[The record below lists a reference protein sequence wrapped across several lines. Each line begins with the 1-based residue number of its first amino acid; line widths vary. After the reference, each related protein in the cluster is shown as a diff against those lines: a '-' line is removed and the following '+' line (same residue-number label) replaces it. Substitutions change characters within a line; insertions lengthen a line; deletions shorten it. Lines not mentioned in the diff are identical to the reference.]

1 MSPLFSL
8 ALRQRGEGRGEGP
21 TQAPRHARTTP
32 TFRSTFM
39 TRWLFTLTLTLTLC
53 ASPAFAQYRPGDQ
66 GQRPTS
72 GGILPEQFLRGF
84 DPVTVYFPS
93 DQVGEKANADDGAK
107 RLKLTPEW
115 PGAYVWIDKK
125 TLQFRPAEP
134 WPALAR
140 FSIEAGGARRI
151 LTTMMSAPSAM
162 SPSPGS
168 EGLRPFRVIT
178 LTFPQAYPV
187 AALKK
192 MLSLEIRDLPG
203 LGDSPSRKVNSYA
216 LAPLPRATHR
226 DPATWT
232 VTLDEDVPEGRQLVA
247 TVSLALGNE
256 GTTLWQGRASTRT
269 PFTLTEVRCGNSGFP
284 LVGGASTP
292 KDLALSCG
300 NRGDLPQLVFSAPV
314 QDLTLTALRKLVRL
328 EPSVPDLRFTSYGS
342 RVQLV
347 GKFVPDT
354 LYKLTLSSAPI
365 RDDAQRPLREVKA
378 ADVYFHLGWKT
389 PFLAWQQGTAML
401 EAKGPRTL
409 PIRGYGEARA
419 DVRVYRVDPMHAGL
433 WPFPNSPV
441 VIDEQS
447 DPPFPGEEP
456 TVPSEPSTYANAS
469 SLSRHIRLLGSPL
482 VSRLVD
488 LPLQDKSG
496 ATTFG
501 LDLKPLLDDVVGA
514 NRPGTY
520 LVGLRRLTGKA
531 ERAYMRVQITN
542 LSVTSVEETGRAV
555 IYVRTLDGSEP
566 VRGATVKIEG
576 HGGIP
581 SRAIDTT
588 QVTDADGRV
597 AIAPLGW
604 DAIGRVSISSGDD
617 VLVLDPR
624 ERLPVFANNHWSS
637 SDSWLSWLLAKTIP
651 APVNDTT
658 LGFIFPERGIYRPGE
673 PVFIKAY
680 VRNKVSGELRL
691 PADLKRFGIQVI
703 GPDGNTYPL
712 TVKTSALGGLEA
724 TFKEADVPTGDYTL
738 SLFDKNPE
746 SFLARRGFKIEAY
759 RVPTFEVQLTGAL
772 RVRNDGPFKVK
783 ALARYYAGGNVANQ
797 PIAWSVTQR
806 PYDWVPKGQPGFLF
820 ANSTQFAR
828 PASQQAPAV
837 TSQSGE
843 LDDNGAAEITMN
855 PQLDLDGS
863 PRVYRFEATVT
874 GPDEQPVTTATEVK
888 ALPSFVL
895 GLKIPRYLEK
905 ATELKPEVLAV
916 GVDDKP
922 LKGQDVRV
930 RVFRRVWH
938 STLRETS
945 FATGQAKYQTEQED
959 LQVAEKVL
967 TSASESVSN
976 AFPITESGVYV
987 VELFARDKL
996 GRVQTLSADLY
1007 IGGSTPQSWQKS
1019 RDGVF
1024 ELKPDKKTYGPG
1036 DIAHVLVQSP
1046 YVTARALVVIEEP
1059 GGNRYLWKDIAGS
1072 KTVIDVPITDRFV
1085 PNLPLHVVLMRGRLG
1100 EGKTDDARYKPATV
1114 ASSLDLQVEPT
1125 KNLVLVNVQHPEL
1138 ARPGTRQDFTITLTD
1153 DQKKPVGGEVT
1164 LWLVDEAV
1172 LSLAKEGP
1180 LDPLTELIRRNQRAV
1195 SIRDTRNLVI
1205 GRVSELEEEPGGD
1218 GGDDENNGS
1227 KRMVRK
1233 NFQTVPFYAATL
1245 VVPPSGKL
1253 VVPVQLSDD
1262 LTTFRVRAV
1271 AVSGATRFGLKQS
1284 SLKVR
1289 LPVLVQPQLP
1299 RFVRMGDTFWPGAVA
1314 RLVEGAEGPG
1324 VVDIK
1329 ITGAIEGKA
1338 GSQEKI
1344 ELKANKALSVLT
1356 PATVKSVTTGKDS
1369 VLTVRVDVTRLS
1381 DKAGDAFEV
1390 KLPLLPD
1397 RAIEKRSLFTTFEP
1411 GKSNA
1416 LEFPEKPRTGT
1427 GSQTVVF
1434 TNQPGLLELASGL
1447 EYLSAYP
1454 HGCLEQR
1461 MSQVSPDLALG
1472 GFLKKLELDTR
1483 FTPQVQ
1489 ASSKRII
1496 DELKQHQDEQGFFSY
1511 WPGGRGDVALTA
1523 QGVEFL
1529 VAAKKTGIA
1538 IDDAVLRRATD
1549 ALKRVLRTDFTGLWA
1564 EYRYNQQTAA
1574 LRALGR
1580 TGELDENYLVEL
1592 FAKRKSMDATSLADL
1607 TSAMAERPNTFQTN
1621 LGALKGELW
1630 DSMVFKLVKGQQVFD
1645 GVRGDRATWSGLYL
1659 GSSAATTAAVWEAL
1673 LKVDPANARHPMIR
1687 DALLTR
1693 ANAQYGFGSTHANR
1707 RALAAL
1713 GTYLEKNTTPQPKTT
1728 VSLAGAPELVLDEG
1742 KRAGRRTI
1750 EGDATLGITVSGGKV
1765 SARVQ
1770 QKYLP
1775 QGPGS
1780 AVEPKKDGFIVTRSL
1795 SWLHSDGSPITHH
1808 DDKAGEVLS
1817 VPLGEILEIH
1827 AQVVTDELRNHV
1839 ALVVPIAAGLE
1850 PLNPNLETS
1859 GSDAKPSQSDSLSPT
1874 YVQRLDQEVRYYFTE
1889 LPRGTHTF
1897 HFRVRASSEGK
1908 FVHPPPYAEQ
1918 MYRDELRGRGA
1929 GMKIVVTGTH
1939 EK

>member
-1 MSPLFSL
+1 MCSPPLSRRLLLVL
-8 ALRQRGEGRGEGP
+8 ALL
-21 TQAPRHARTTP
+21 
-32 TFRSTFM
+32 ST
-39 TRWLFTLTLTLTLC
+39 
-53 ASPAFAQYRPGDQ
+53 AAFAQYRPADQ

-84 DPVTVYFPS
+84 DPITVYFPG

-107 RLKLTPEW
+107 RLKIAPEW
-115 PGAYVWIDKK
+115 PGAYVWVDKK

-140 FSIEAGGARRI
+140 FSIEANGGRKI

-168 EGLRPFRVIT
+168 EGLRPFRVLT

-187 AALKK
+187 ASLKK

-203 LGDSPSRKVNSYA
+203 LGDSPARKVNTYA

-232 VTLDEDVPEGRQLVA
+232 VTLDEDVPEGKQLVA

-269 PFTLTEVRCGNSGFP
+269 PFTLTEVRCGNSIFP

-292 KDLALSCG
+292 KDLALGCG
-300 NRGDLPQLVFSAPV
+300 NRGDMPQLVFSAPV
-314 QDLTLTALRKLVRL
+314 ADLTLTSLRKLVRL
-328 EPSVPDLRFTSYGS
+328 DPSVPDLRFQSYGS

-354 LYKLTLSSAPI
+354 LYKLTLGSAPI
-365 RDDAQRPLREVKA
+365 RDDAQRPLRDVKS

-389 PFLAWQQGTAML
+389 PFLSWQQGTAML

-409 PIRGYGEARA
+409 PLRGYGEARA

-433 WPFPNSPV
+433 WPWPASPV

-456 TVPSEPSTYANAS
+456 TVAALPSSYAD
-469 SLSRHIRLLGSPL
+469 SRALAQHLRLLGSPL

-520 LVGLRRLTGKA
+520 LVGLRRLSGRA
-531 ERAYMRVQITN
+531 ERAYMRVQVTN

-555 IYVRTLDGSEP
+555 LYVRTLDGSEP
-566 VRGATVKIEG
+566 VRSATVKLEG
-576 HGGIP
+576 LAGTP
-581 SRAIDTT
+581 QRPVELT
-588 QVTDADGRV
+588 QPTDADGRV
-597 AIAPLGW
+597 SFSPMGW
-604 DAIGRVSISSGDD
+604 DSISRVSISAGDD

-624 ERLPVFANNHWSS
+624 EHLPVFANNHWSS
-637 SDSWLSWLLAKTIP
+637 SDSWLSWLLAKSIP

-673 PVFIKAY
+673 PVFIKAF
-680 VRNKVSGELRL
+680 VRSKVSGELRV
-691 PADLKRFGIQVI
+691 PADLKRFGLQVI
-703 GPDGNTYPL
+703 GPDGTAYP
-712 TVKTSALGGLEA
+712 VTSKVSPLGGLEA
-724 TFKEADVPTGDYTL
+724 TFKENDVPTGDYTL

-797 PIAWSVTQR
+797 PIAWTVTQR
-806 PYDWVPKGQPGFLF
+806 PWDWVPKGQPGFLF

-828 PASQQAPAV
+828 PASQQAPGV
-837 TSQSGE
+837 TSQQGE
-843 LDDNGAAEITMN
+843 LDDNGAADITMN

-863 PRVYRFEATVT
+863 PRIYRFEATVT
-874 GPDEQPVTTATEVK
+874 GPDEQPVTTSTEVK
-888 ALPSFVL
+888 ALPAFVL

-922 LKGQDVRV
+922 IKGQDVRV

-959 LQVAEKVL
+959 VQVAEKVL
-967 TSASESVSN
+967 TSGNEAVSN

-1024 ELKPDKKTYGPG
+1024 ELKPDKKTYAPG
-1036 DIAHVLVQSP
+1036 EIAHVLVQSP
-1046 YVTARALVVIEEP
+1046 YATARALVIVEEP
-1059 GGNRYLWKDIAGS
+1059 GGNRYLWKDVAGS
-1072 KTVIDVPITDRFV
+1072 KAVIDVPITDRFV
-1085 PNLPLHVVLMRGRLG
+1085 PNLPMHVVLMRGRLG
-1100 EGKTDDARYKPATV
+1100 EAKTDDARYKPATV
-1114 ASSLDLQVEPT
+1114 ASSLDLQVDAT
-1125 KNLVLVNVQHPEL
+1125 KNTVLVSVQHPEM
-1138 ARPGTRQDFTITLTD
+1138 ARPGTKHDFTITLTD

-1180 LDPLTELIRRNQRAV
+1180 LDPLTELIKRNQRAV
-1195 SIRDTRNLVI
+1195 SIRDTRNLVV

-1218 GGDDENNGS
+1218 GGDDEDANGS

-1245 VVPPSGKL
+1245 VVPASGKL
-1253 VVPVQLSDD
+1253 VVPITLSDD

-1271 AVSGATRFGLKQS
+1271 AVSGGTRFGLKQS

-1329 ITGAIEGKA
+1329 ISGAIEGKA
-1338 GSQEKI
+1338 SSQEKI
-1344 ELKANKALSVLT
+1344 DLKANKALSVLT
-1356 PATVKSVTTGKDS
+1356 PATVKSVTTGKDTA
-1369 VLTVRVDVTRLS
+1369 LTVRVDVTRLS

-1397 RAIEKRSLFTTFEP
+1397 RAVERRALFTTFQP
-1411 GKSNA
+1411 GKQSA
-1416 LEFPEKPRTGT
+1416 ADFPEKPRAGT
-1427 GSQTVVF
+1427 GSQTIIF

-1461 MSQVSPDLALG
+1461 MSQVAPDLALG
-1472 GFLKKLELDTR
+1472 GFLKRLELDTR
-1483 FTPQVQ
+1483 FTPQIQ
-1489 ASSKRII
+1489 ASSKRIL

-1523 QGVEFL
+1523 QGVEFM
-1529 VAAKKTGIA
+1529 VAARKSGIA
-1538 IDDAVLRRATD
+1538 VDDAVLRRATD
-1549 ALKRVLRTDFTGLWA
+1549 GLKRVLRTDFNGLWS
-1564 EYRYNQQTAA
+1564 EYRYNQQTSA

-1580 TGELDENYLVEL
+1580 VGELDENYLVEL
-1592 FAKRKSMDATSLADL
+1592 FAKRKTMDPTSLADL

-1630 DSMVFKLVKGQQVFD
+1630 DSLVFKLVKGQQVFD
-1645 GVRGDRATWSGLYL
+1645 GVRGDRTSWNGLYL

-1673 LKVDPANARHPMIR
+1673 LKIDPANAKHTMIR
-1687 DALLTR
+1687 DALLSK
-1693 ANAQYGFGSTHANR
+1693 ASAQYGFGSTHANR
-1707 RALAAL
+1707 RALVSL

-1728 VSLAGAPELVLDEG
+1728 VSVAGVADVALDET
-1742 KRAGRRTI
+1742 KRAGRRTV
-1750 EGDATLGITVSGGKV
+1750 EGDAALSLNVVGGPVSV
-1765 SARVQ
+1765 RLQ

-1775 QGPGS
+1775 AGAG
-1780 AVEPKKDGFIVTRSL
+1780 ATVEPKKEGFIVSRSL
-1795 SWLHSDGSPITHH
+1795 SWLHSDGSAITNH
-1808 DDKAGEVLS
+1808 DDKAGGSLS

-1827 AQVVTDELRNHV
+1827 TQVVTDELRHHV
-1839 ALVVPIAAGLE
+1839 AVVVPIAAGLE
-1850 PLNPNLETS
+1850 PLNPNLETAS
-1859 GSDAKPSQSDSLSPT
+1859 SDAKPSQSDSLAPT

-1918 MYRDELRGRGA
+1918 MYREEVRGRGA
-1929 GMKIVVTGTH
+1929 GMKIVVTGAH

>member
-1 MSPLFSL
+1 MNLPLP
-8 ALRQRGEGRGEGP
+8 AKRGEGRGEGLVFLI
-21 TQAPRHARTTP
+21 ALLL
-32 TFRSTFM
+32 ST
-39 TRWLFTLTLTLTLC
+39 
-53 ASPAFAQYRPGDQ
+53 AAFAQYRPADQ
-66 GQRPTS
+66 GQRPS
-72 GGILPEQFLRGF
+72 AGGTNLLPEQFLRGF
-84 DPVTVYFPS
+84 DPITAYFPS
-93 DQVGEKANADDGAK
+93 DQVGDRANADDGAK
-107 RLKLTPEW
+107 RLKLSPDW
-115 PGAYVWIDKK
+115 PGAWVWVDKK
-125 TLQFRPAEP
+125 TLQFRPSEP

-140 FSIEAGGARRI
+140 FAVEAGGARKV

-187 AALKK
+187 ASLKK
-192 MLSLEIRDLPG
+192 MLSLEIRELPG
-203 LGDSPSRKVNSYA
+203 LGDSPSRKVTSYA
-216 LAPLPRATHR
+216 LAPLPRSSHR

-232 VTLDEDVPEGRQLVA
+232 VTLDEDVPEGKQLV
-247 TVSLALGNE
+247 VSLSLALGNE
-256 GTTLWQGRASTRT
+256 GTTLWQARASTRT
-269 PFTLTEVRCGNSGFP
+269 PFTLTEVRCGNAVFP

-300 NRGDLPQLVFSAPV
+300 NRGDQPQLGFSAAV
-314 QDLTLTALRKLVRL
+314 ADLSLTALRKLVRL
-328 EPSVPDLRFTSYGS
+328 EPAVPDLRFQVYGS

-354 LYKLTLSSAPI
+354 LYKMSLGSAPI
-365 RDDAQRPLREVKA
+365 RDDAQRPLRDVKA

-389 PFLAWQQGTAML
+389 PFLAWTQGTAML

-409 PIRGYGEARA
+409 PLRGYGEARA

-433 WPFPNSPV
+433 WPFPSSPV
-441 VIDEQS
+441 VLDEQA

-456 TVPSEPSTYANAS
+456 SVPGTPGYLDAQT
-469 SLSRHIRLLGSPL
+469 LGRHIRLLGSPL

-501 LDLKPLLDDVVGA
+501 LDLKPLLDDVVGT

-520 LVGLRRLTGKA
+520 LVGLRRLTGRA

-542 LSVTSVEETGRAV
+542 LSLTSVEETGRAV
-555 IYVRTLDGSEP
+555 LYVRALDSGDG
-566 VRGATVKIEG
+566 VRSATVKLEG
-576 HGGIP
+576 LAGVPQRPVEITL
-581 SRAIDTT
+581 TT
-588 QVTDADGRV
+588 DGDGRV
-597 AIAPLGW
+597 ALAPLGW
-604 DAIGRVSISSGDD
+604 DSITRVSISSGDD

-624 ERLPVFANNHWSS
+624 EHLPTFANNHWSS
-637 SDSWLSWLLAKTIP
+637 SDSWLNWLLAKSIP
-651 APVNDTT
+651 SPVNDTT

-673 PVFIKAY
+673 PVFIKAF
-680 VRNKVSGELRL
+680 VRTKVSGELRV

-703 GPDGNTYPL
+703 GPDGTAYPV
-712 TVKTSALGGLEA
+712 TTKVSPLGGLEA
-724 TFKEADVPTGDYTL
+724 TFKEEDVPTGDYTL

-746 SFLARRGFKIEAY
+746 SFLARRAFKIEAY

-806 PYDWVPKGQPGFLF
+806 PYDWVPKGLPGFLF

-828 PASQQAPAV
+828 PASQQAPGV
-837 TSQSGE
+837 TSQQGE
-843 LDDNGAAEITMN
+843 LDDNGAAEIAMN

-874 GPDEQPVTTATEVK
+874 GPDEQPVTTSTEVK

-895 GLKIPRYLEK
+895 GLKVPRYLEK

-922 LKGQDVRV
+922 LKGQEIRV
-930 RVFRRVWH
+930 RLFRRVWH

-959 LQVAEKVL
+959 VQVAEKIL
-967 TSASESVSN
+967 TSATEALSH
-976 AFPITESGVYV
+976 AFPITDSGVYV

-1007 IGGSTPQSWQKS
+1007 VGGSTPQSWQKS

-1024 ELKPDKKTYGPG
+1024 ELKPDKKSYAPG
-1036 DIAHVLVQSP
+1036 DVAHVLVQSP
-1046 YVTARALVVIEEP
+1046 YANARALVVIEEP
-1059 GGNRYLWKDIAGS
+1059 SGNRYLWKDVSGS
-1072 KTVIDVPITDRFV
+1072 KAVIDVPITDRFV
-1085 PNLPLHVVLMRGRLG
+1085 PNLPMHVVLMRGRLG

-1114 ASSLDLQVEPT
+1114 ASSLDLQVDAT

-1138 ARPGTRQDFTITLTD
+1138 ARPGTKHDFVVTLTD
-1153 DQKKPVGGEVT
+1153 DQKKPLGGEVT

-1195 SIRDTRNLVI
+1195 SIRDSRNLVV

-1218 GGDDENNGS
+1218 GSDEDESGG

-1233 NFQTVPFYAATL
+1233 NFKTVPFYAATL
-1245 VVPPSGKL
+1245 TVPASGKL
-1253 VVPVQLSDD
+1253 VVPITLSDD

-1271 AVSGATRFGLKQS
+1271 AVSGGMRFGLKQS

-1299 RFVRMGDTFWPGAVA
+1299 RFVRMGDQFWPGAVA

-1329 ITGAIEGKA
+1329 LSGAVEGKA
-1338 GSQEKI
+1338 QSQEKI
-1344 ELKANKALSVLT
+1344 ELKSNKALSVLT
-1356 PATVKSVTTGKDS
+1356 AATVKTVPTSKDAA
-1369 VLTVRVDVTRLS
+1369 LTVRVDVTRLS

-1397 RAIEKRSLFTTFEP
+1397 RAVEKRALFTDFSP
-1411 GKSNA
+1411 GKA
-1416 LEFPEKPRTGT
+1416 APLDFPEKPRPGT
-1427 GSQTVVF
+1427 GSQTVIV
-1434 TNQPGLLELASGL
+1434 TNQVGLLELASGL
-1447 EYLSAYP
+1447 DYLSAYP

-1472 GFLKKLELDTR
+1472 GFFKKLELDTR
-1483 FTPQVQ
+1483 FTPQVN
-1489 ASSKRII
+1489 ASTKRIL
-1496 DELKQHQDEQGFFSY
+1496 DELKLHQDEQGFFSY

-1523 QGVEFL
+1523 QGVEFMA
-1529 VAAKKTGIA
+1529 AAKKAGIA
-1538 IDDAVLRRATD
+1538 VDETVLKRAIDG
-1549 ALKRVLRTDFTGLWA
+1549 LKRVLRTDFTGLWSD
-1564 EYRYNQQTAA
+1564 YRYNQQTSA

-1580 TGELDENYLVEL
+1580 VGELDENYLVEL
-1592 FAKRKSMDATSLADL
+1592 FARRKSMDATSLADL
-1607 TSAMAERPNTFQTN
+1607 TWVMAERPNTFQTN
-1621 LGALKGELW
+1621 LTTLKGELW
-1630 DSMVFKLVKGQQVFD
+1630 DSAVFKLVKGQQVFD
-1645 GVRGDRATWSGLYL
+1645 GIRGDRPMWSGLYL
-1659 GSSAATTAAVWEAL
+1659 GSPTSTTAAVWEAL
-1673 LKVDPANARHPMIR
+1673 LRVDPSNLKHTMIR
-1687 DALLTR
+1687 DALLSKSS
-1693 ANAQYGFGSTHANR
+1693 AQQGFGSTHANR
-1707 RALAAL
+1707 RAIAAL

-1728 VSLAGAPELVLDEG
+1728 VAITGVAEAQLDET
-1742 KRAGRRTI
+1742 KRAARRQI
-1750 EGDATLGITVSGGKV
+1750 DGDVPLAITVTGGKV

-1770 QKYLP
+1770 QKYVP
-1775 QGPGS
+1775 TGAGS
-1780 AVEPKKDGFIVTRSL
+1780 AVEPKKEGFIVSRSL
-1795 SWLHSDGSPITHH
+1795 SWLHADGSAITHH
-1808 DDKAGEVLS
+1808 DDKAGTSLA

-1827 AQVVTDELRNHV
+1827 AQLVTDEVRHHV

-1850 PLNPNLETS
+1850 PLNPNLETA
-1859 GSDAKPSQSDSLSPT
+1859 GSDAKPSQADSTNPT
-1874 YVQRLDQEVRYYFTE
+1874 YVQRLDSEVRYYFTE

-1908 FVHPPPYAEQ
+1908 FVHPAPYAEL
-1918 MYRDELRGRGA
+1918 MYRDEVRGRGA
-1929 GMKIVVTGTH
+1929 GMTITVTGAH
-1939 EK
+1939 QK

>member
-1 MSPLFSL
+1 MKTRFPMRPALAVTLLFSFL
-8 ALRQRGEGRGEGP
+8 A
-21 TQAPRHARTTP
+21 H
-32 TFRSTFM
+32 
-39 TRWLFTLTLTLTLC
+39 
-53 ASPAFAQYRPGDQ
+53 AQYRPADQ
-66 GQRPTS
+66 GQRPSS

-84 DPVTVYFPS
+84 DPITVYFGS

-107 RLKLTPEW
+107 RLKIVPEW
-115 PGAYVWIDKK
+115 PGGYVWVDRR

-140 FSIEAGGARRI
+140 FQVEASGQRRV

-162 SPSPGS
+162 SPTPGS

-187 AALKK
+187 ASLKK

-203 LGDSPSRKVNSYA
+203 LGDSPSRKVSSYA
-216 LAPLPRATHR
+216 LAPLPRASHR

-232 VTLDEDVPEGRQLVA
+232 LTLDDDVPEGRQLVVN
-247 TVSLALGNE
+247 VSLALGNE

-269 PFTLTEVRCGNSGFP
+269 PFTLTEVRCGSAVFP

-300 NRGDLPQLVFSAPV
+300 NRGDLPQLGFSAPV

-328 EPSVPDLRFTSYGS
+328 EPAVPDLRFQVFGS

-354 LYKLTLSSAPI
+354 LYKLSLASAPI

-409 PIRGYGEARA
+409 PLRGYGEARA
-419 DVRVYRVDPMHAGL
+419 DVRVYRVDPLHSGL
-433 WPFPNSPV
+433 WPFPSSPV
-441 VIDEQS
+441 VLDEQS

-456 TVPSEPSTYANAS
+456 SVPQTPSEYADAST
-469 SLSRHIRLLGSPL
+469 LQRHLRLLGSPL

-520 LVGLRRLTGKA
+520 LVGLRRLTGRA

-542 LSVTSVEETGRAV
+542 LSVTSVEETGRAML
-555 IYVRTLDGSEP
+555 YVRTLDGGDA
-566 VRGATVKIEG
+566 VRGATVKLEG
-576 HGGIP
+576 LEGSP
-581 SRAIDTT
+581 QRPVELT
-588 QVTDADGRV
+588 QTTDADGRV
-597 AIAPLGW
+597 TLAPLGW
-604 DAIGRVSISSGDD
+604 NSILRVSVSSGDD

-637 SDSWLSWLLAKTIP
+637 SDSWLSWLLARSIP
-651 APVNDTT
+651 SPVNDTT

-673 PVFIKAY
+673 PVFIKAF
-680 VRNKVSGELRL
+680 VRNKVSGELRV
-691 PADLKRFGIQVI
+691 PGDLKRYGIQVL
-703 GPDGNTYPL
+703 GPDGTAYPV
-712 TVKTSALGGLEA
+712 TVKTSPLGGLEA
-724 TFKEADVPTGDYTL
+724 TFKEADVPTGEFTL
-738 SLFDKNPE
+738 SLFDRNPE
-746 SFLARRGFKIEAY
+746 SFLARRTFKIEAY

-797 PIAWSVTQR
+797 PIAWTVTQR
-806 PYDWVPKGQPGFLF
+806 PWDWVPKGLPGFLF
-820 ANSTQFAR
+820 ANSSQFAR
-828 PASQQAPAV
+828 PASQQAPGI
-837 TSQSGE
+837 TSQQGE
-843 LDDNGAAEITMN
+843 LDDNGAADITIN

-863 PRVYRFEATVT
+863 PRIYRFEATVT
-874 GPDEQPVTTATEVK
+874 GPDEQPITTATEVK
-888 ALPSFVL
+888 ALPAFVL

-905 ATELKPEVLAV
+905 ATELKPEVVAV

-922 LKGQDVRV
+922 VKGQEIRV
-930 RVFRRVWH
+930 RLFRRVWH

-959 LQVAEKVL
+959 LQVAEKLL
-967 TSASESVSN
+967 TSDAAPLAH
-976 AFPITESGVYV
+976 AFPITDSGVYV

-1024 ELKPDKKTYGPG
+1024 ELKPDKKSYAPG
-1036 DIAHVLVQSP
+1036 EVAHVLVQSP
-1046 YVTARALVVIEEP
+1046 YVNARALVVIEEP
-1059 GGNRYLWKDIAGS
+1059 AGNRYLWKDVSGS
-1072 KTVIDVPITDRFV
+1072 KAVIDVPITDRFV

-1138 ARPGTRQDFTITLTD
+1138 ARPGTKHDFTITLTD
-1153 DQKKPVGGEVT
+1153 DQKKPLGGEVT

-1172 LSLAKEGP
+1172 LSLAKEGS
-1180 LDPLTELIRRNQRAV
+1180 LDPLSELIRRNQRAV
-1195 SIRDTRNLVI
+1195 SIRDSRNLVI

-1218 GGDDENNGS
+1218 GGDDEANGG

-1233 NFQTVPFYAATL
+1233 NFQTVPYYAATL
-1245 VVPPSGKL
+1245 TVPPSGKL

-1271 AVSGATRFGLKQS
+1271 AVSGGMRFGLKQS

-1324 VVDIK
+1324 VVDIR
-1329 ITGAIEGKA
+1329 ISGAIDGKA
-1338 GSQEKI
+1338 SSQEKI
-1344 ELKANKALSVLT
+1344 DLRANKALSVLT
-1356 PATVKSVTTGKDS
+1356 PVSVKSVATAKDTA
-1369 VLTVRVDVTRLS
+1369 LTVRVDVTRLS

-1397 RAIEKRSLFTTFEP
+1397 RQIEKRALFTTFQP
-1411 GKSNA
+1411 GRSTA
-1416 LEFPEKPRTGT
+1416 IDFPEKPRPGT
-1427 GSQTVVF
+1427 GSQTLIF

-1472 GFLKKLELDTR
+1472 GLLKKLELDTR

-1489 ASSKRII
+1489 ASTRRIL
-1496 DELKQHQDEQGFFSY
+1496 DELKLHQDEQGFFSY

-1523 QGVEFL
+1523 QGLEFM
-1529 VAAKKTGIA
+1529 VAAKKAGLTV
-1538 IDDAVLRRATD
+1538 DDAVLRRATD
-1549 ALKRVLRTDFTGLWA
+1549 ALKRVLRTDFSGLWA
-1564 EYRYNQQTAA
+1564 DYRYNQQTAA

-1580 TGELDENYLVEL
+1580 VGELDENYLVEL
-1592 FAKRKSMDATSLADL
+1592 FAKRKQMDAVSLADL

-1645 GVRGDRATWSGLYL
+1645 GVRGDRPSWSGLYL
-1659 GSSAATTAAVWEAL
+1659 GSSASTTAAVWEAL
-1673 LKVDPANARHPMIR
+1673 LKLDPSNTKHPMIR
-1687 DALLTR
+1687 DALLSR
-1693 ANAQYGFGSTHANR
+1693 ATTHGFGSTHANR
-1707 RALAAL
+1707 RAIAAL
-1713 GTYLEKNTTPQPKTT
+1713 GVYLEKNTTPQPKTT
-1728 VSLAGAPELVLDEG
+1728 VTVAGAQALVLDET
-1742 KRAGRRTI
+1742 KRAGRRTL
-1750 EGDATLGITVSGGKV
+1750 EGDGPLAITVEGPAVG
-1765 SARVQ
+1765 ARVQ
-1770 QKYLP
+1770 QQFLP
-1775 QGPGS
+1775 SGPGS
-1780 AVEPKKDGFIVTRSL
+1780 AVEPKKDGFIVSRSL
-1795 SWLHSDGSPITHH
+1795 TWLHSDGSADTHH
-1808 DDKAGEVLS
+1808 EDRAGATFS
-1817 VPLGEILEIH
+1817 VPLGEILEVH
-1827 AQVVTDELRNHV
+1827 VQLVTDEARNHV

-1850 PLNPNLETS
+1850 PLNPNLETA
-1859 GSDAKPSQSDSLSPT
+1859 GSDAKPSQADSLSAT

-1897 HFRVRASSEGK
+1897 HFRVRASSEGR
-1908 FVHPPPYAEQ
+1908 FVHPPPYAEL
-1918 MYRDELRGRGA
+1918 MYREELRGRGA
-1929 GMKIVVTGTH
+1929 GMKLVVTGGH

>member
-1 MSPLFSL
+1 MNSSVSPQEGNRFSRLIFLSLSFFAL
-8 ALRQRGEGRGEGP
+8 A
-21 TQAPRHARTTP
+21 AH
-32 TFRSTFM
+32 
-39 TRWLFTLTLTLTLC
+39 
-53 ASPAFAQYRPGDQ
+53 AQYRPADQ
-66 GQRPTS
+66 GQRPAS
-72 GGILPEQFLRGF
+72 GGTSLLPEQFLRGF
-84 DPVTVYFPS
+84 DPISVYFPS
-93 DQVGEKANADDGAK
+93 DQVADKANADDGAK
-107 RLKLTPEW
+107 RLKISPDW
-115 PGAYVWIDKK
+115 PGAYVWVDRK

-140 FSIEAGGARRI
+140 FSLEAGGARKI

-168 EGLRPFRVIT
+168 EGLRPFRVLT

-187 AALKK
+187 ASLKK

-203 LGDSPSRKVNSYA
+203 LGDSPARKVNSYA
-216 LAPLPRATHR
+216 LAPLPRASHR

-232 VTLDEDVPEGRQLVA
+232 VTLDEDVPEGKQLV
-247 TVSLALGNE
+247 VGISLALGNE

-269 PFTLTEVRCGNSGFP
+269 PFTLTEVRCGNAMFP

-292 KDLALSCG
+292 KDLALACG
-300 NRGDLPQLVFSAPV
+300 NRGDQPQLVFSAPV
-314 QDLTLTALRKLVRL
+314 QDLTLTGLRKLVRL
-328 EPSVPDLRFTSYGS
+328 EPSVPDLRFQSYGA

-354 LYKLTLSSAPI
+354 LYKLSLASAPI

-389 PFLAWQQGTAML
+389 PFLAWQAGTAML

-409 PIRGYGEARA
+409 ALRGYGEARA
-419 DVRVYRVDPMHAGL
+419 DVRVYRVDPMHPGL
-433 WPFPNSPV
+433 WPFPASPV

-456 TVPSEPSTYANAS
+456 VIPVSPSSYADAS
-469 SLSRHIRLLGSPL
+469 SLARHIRLLGSPL

-488 LPLQDKSG
+488 LPLSDKSG

-520 LVGLRRLTGKA
+520 LVGLRRLTGA
-531 ERAYMRVQITN
+531 AQRAYMRVQITN

-555 IYVRTLDGSEP
+555 IYVRALDSGDGI
-566 VRGATVKIEG
+566 RGATVKLEG
-576 HGGIP
+576 LRTENVPGAKQLP
-581 SRAIDTT
+581 VELTQTT
-588 QVTDADGRV
+588 DGDGRV
-597 AIAPLGW
+597 AIAPMGW
-604 DAIGRVSISSGDD
+604 DSISRVSVSSGDD

-637 SDSWLSWLLAKTIP
+637 ADSWLSWLLAKSIP
-651 APVNDTT
+651 SPVNDTT

-673 PVFIKAY
+673 PVFIKAF
-680 VRNKVSGELRL
+680 VRTKVSGELRV
-691 PADLKRFGIQVI
+691 PADLKRYGIQVL
-703 GPDGNTYPL
+703 GPDGTAYPV
-712 TVKTSALGGLEA
+712 TVKTSVLGGLEA

-746 SFLARRGFKIEAY
+746 SFLVRRGFKIEAY
-759 RVPTFEVQLTGAL
+759 RIPTFEVQLSGAL
-772 RVRNDGPFKVK
+772 RVRNDQAFKVK

-806 PYDWVPKGQPGFLF
+806 AYDWVPKGLPGFLF

-828 PASQQAPAV
+828 PASQQAPGV
-837 TSQSGE
+837 TSQQGE

-874 GPDEQPVTTATEVK
+874 GPDEQPVTTTTDVK

-922 LKGQDVRV
+922 VKGQEIRV
-930 RVFRRVWH
+930 RLFRRVWH

-945 FATGQAKYQTEQED
+945 FATGQAKYQTDQED
-959 LQVAEKVL
+959 VQVAEKVL
-967 TSASESVSN
+967 TSATEATSYV
-976 AFPITESGVYV
+976 FPLTESGVYV

-1024 ELKPDKKTYGPG
+1024 ELKPDKKSYAPG
-1036 DIAHVLVQSP
+1036 DVAHVLVQSP
-1046 YVTARALVVIEEP
+1046 FVTARALVVIEEP
-1059 GGNRYLWKDIAGS
+1059 GGNRYVWKDIGGS
-1072 KTVIDVPITDRFV
+1072 KAVIDVPVTDRFV

-1125 KNLVLVNVQHPEL
+1125 KNTVFVNVQHPEL
-1138 ARPGTRQDFTITLTD
+1138 ARPGTKNDFVVTLMD
-1153 DQKKPVGGEVT
+1153 DQKKPLAGEVT

-1172 LSLAKEGP
+1172 LSLAKEGS
-1180 LDPLTELIRRNQRAV
+1180 LDPLSELIKHNQRAV
-1195 SIRDTRNLVI
+1195 SLRDSRNLVV

-1218 GGDDENNGS
+1218 GGDDENNGT
-1227 KRMVRK
+1227 KKMVRK
-1233 NFQTVPFYAATL
+1233 DFKTVPYYAATL
-1245 VVPPSGKL
+1245 TVPASGRL
-1253 VVPVQLSDD
+1253 VVPVTLSDD

-1271 AVSGATRFGLKQS
+1271 AVSGGMRFGVKQS

-1314 RLVEGAEGPG
+1314 RLVEGSEGPG

-1329 ITGAIEGKA
+1329 ITGPIEGKA
-1338 GSQEKI
+1338 VTQEKI
-1344 ELKANKALSVLT
+1344 ELKSNKAISVLT
-1356 PATVKSVTTGKDS
+1356 PATVKSVTTGKDTS
-1369 VLTVRVDVTRLS
+1369 LTVRVDVTRLS

-1397 RAIEKRSLFTTFEP
+1397 RAIERRAVFTTLEP
-1411 GKSNA
+1411 GKSSGPD
-1416 LEFPEKPRTGT
+1416 FPEKPRPGT
-1427 GSQTVVF
+1427 GSQTLIF

-1489 ASSKRII
+1489 ASTKRIL

-1523 QGVEFL
+1523 QGVEFMVSARKAGL
-1529 VAAKKTGIA
+1529 SL
-1538 IDDAVLRRATD
+1538 DDGVLKRATD

-1564 EYRYNQQTAA
+1564 DYRYDQQTAA

-1592 FAKRKSMDATSLADL
+1592 FARRKSMDAVALADL

-1621 LGALKGELW
+1621 LAALKGELW
-1630 DSMVFKLVKGQQVFD
+1630 DSVVFKLVKGQQQFD
-1645 GVRGDRATWSGLYL
+1645 GIRGDRAAWSGLYL

-1673 LKVDPANARHPMIR
+1673 LRIDPSNARHPMIR
-1687 DALLTR
+1687 DALLSR
-1693 ANAQYGFGSTHANR
+1693 ANPEYGFGSTHANR

-1713 GTYLEKNTTPQPKTT
+1713 GTYLEKNTTPQAKTT
-1728 VSLAGAPELVLDEG
+1728 VAFAGVADAVLDET
-1742 KRAGRRTI
+1742 KRAGRRTV
-1750 EGDATLGITVSGGKV
+1750 EGDTALGLTITGGKL

-1775 QGPGS
+1775 GGAGQS
-1780 AVEPKKDGFIVTRSL
+1780 VEPKKEGFIVSRSL
-1795 SWLHSDGSPITHH
+1795 SWLHSDGSALTHH
-1808 DDKAGEVLS
+1808 DDKAGATLS
-1817 VPLGEILEIH
+1817 LPLGEVLEIH
-1827 AQVVTDELRNHV
+1827 AQLVTDELRHHV
-1839 ALVVPIAAGLE
+1839 ALVVPLAAGLE
-1850 PLNPNLETS
+1850 PLNPNLETAS
-1859 GSDAKPSQSDSLSPT
+1859 SDAKPSQADSINPT
-1874 YVQRLDQEVRYYFTE
+1874 FVQRLDNEVRYYFNE
-1889 LPRGTHTF
+1889 LPRGTYTF

-1918 MYRDELRGRGA
+1918 MYKEEVRGRGA
-1929 GMKIVVTGTH
+1929 GMRIVVTGLH

>member
-1 MSPLFSL
+1 MRLLVPLLLL
-8 ALRQRGEGRGEGP
+8 A
-21 TQAPRHARTTP
+21 APA
-32 TFRSTFM
+32 
-39 TRWLFTLTLTLTLC
+39 L
-53 ASPAFAQYRPGDQ
+53 AQYRPADQ
-66 GQRPTS
+66 GQRPAS

-84 DPVTVYFPS
+84 DPITVYFGS
-93 DQVGEKANADDGAK
+93 DQVGERANADDGSTRMK
-107 RLKLTPEW
+107 ISPDW
-115 PGAYVWIDKK
+115 PGAYVWVDKR

-140 FSIEAGGARRI
+140 FSIDASGSRRV

-162 SPSPGS
+162 APSPGT

-187 AALKK
+187 ASLKK

-203 LGDSPSRKVNSYA
+203 LGDSPARKVNTYA

-232 VTLDEDVPEGRQLVA
+232 VTLDEDVPEGKQLVVS
-247 TVSLALGNE
+247 VSLALGTE

-269 PFTLTEVRCGNSGFP
+269 PFTLTEVRCGNAVFP
-284 LVGGASTP
+284 LIGGASTP
-292 KDLALSCG
+292 KDLALGCG
-300 NRGDLPQLVFSAPV
+300 NRGDMPQLVFSAPV

-328 EPSVPDLRFTSYGS
+328 EPSVPDLRFTGYGS

-354 LYKLTLSSAPI
+354 LYKLTLGSAPI
-365 RDDAQRPLREVKA
+365 RDDAQRPLRDVKS

-389 PFLAWQQGTAML
+389 PFLAWTQGTAML

-409 PIRGYGEARA
+409 PLRGYGEARA
-419 DVRVYRVDPMHAGL
+419 DVRVYRVDPLHTGL
-433 WPFPNSPV
+433 WPYPESPV

-456 TVPSEPSTYANAS
+456 GVSNVPGSYADASTVKQN
-469 SLSRHIRLLGSPL
+469 IRLLGSPL

-520 LVGLRRLTGKA
+520 LVGLRRLTGRS
-531 ERAYMRVQITN
+531 ERTYMRVQITN

-555 IYVRTLDGSEP
+555 LYVRTLDSGEA
-566 VRGATVKIEG
+566 VRNATVKLEG
-576 HGGIP
+576 MAGSNP
-581 SRAIDTT
+581 EKPVEST
-588 QVTDADGRV
+588 QSADAEGRV
-597 AIAPLGW
+597 VLSPLGW
-604 DAIGRVSISSGDD
+604 NSITRVSISSGDD

-624 ERLPVFANNHWSS
+624 ERLPAFANNHWSS
-637 SDSWLSWLLAKTIP
+637 NGQWLSWLLTRTLP
-651 APVNDTT
+651 PPVNDTT
-658 LGFIFPERGIYRPGE
+658 LGFVFPERGIYRPGE
-673 PVFIKAY
+673 PVFIKAF
-680 VRNKVSGELRL
+680 VRNKVSGELRI
-691 PADLKRFGIQVI
+691 PGDMKRYGIQVI
-703 GPDGNTYPL
+703 GPDGTAYP
-712 TVKTSALGGLEA
+712 TEVKASALGGLEA
-724 TFKEADVPTGDYTL
+724 TFKEADLPTGDYQL

-746 SFLARRGFKIEAY
+746 SFLARRSFKIEAY

-797 PIAWSVTQR
+797 PIAWNVTQR
-806 PYDWVPKGQPGFLF
+806 PWDWYPKGMPGFLF

-828 PASQQAPAV
+828 PASQQTPGT
-837 TSQSGE
+837 TSQQGE
-843 LDDNGAAEITMN
+843 LDDNGAADITIN

-863 PRVYRFEATVT
+863 PRIYRFEATVT

-905 ATELKPEVLAV
+905 ATELKPEIVAV

-922 LKGQDVRV
+922 LKGQEIRV

-945 FATGQAKYQTEQED
+945 FATGQAKYQTDQED
-959 LQVAEKVL
+959 VQVAEKVVSSL
-967 TSASESVSN
+967 TEPLAQ

-1019 RDGVF
+1019 RDGIF
-1024 ELKPDKKTYGPG
+1024 EVKPDKKEFAPG
-1036 DIAHVLVQSP
+1036 DVAHLLVQSP
-1046 YVTARALVVIEEP
+1046 FVTARALVVIEEP
-1059 GGNRYLWKDIAGS
+1059 TGNRYLWKDVSGS
-1072 KTVIDVPITDRFV
+1072 KAIIDVPITDRFV
-1085 PNLPLHVVLMRGRLG
+1085 PNVPVHVVLMRGRLG
-1100 EGKTDDARYKPATV
+1100 EGKADDARYKPATV
-1114 ASSLDLQVEPT
+1114 ASSLNLQVT
-1125 KNLVLVNVQHPEL
+1125 AVKNIVTVNVQHPEV
-1138 ARPGTRQDFTITLTD
+1138 ARPGTKHDFVVTLTD
-1153 DQKKPVGGEVT
+1153 DQKKPIGGEVT
-1164 LWLVDEAV
+1164 LWMVDEAV
-1172 LSLAKEGP
+1172 LSLAKEGS
-1180 LDPLTELIRRNQRAV
+1180 LDPLSELIKRNQSAV
-1195 SIRDTRNLVI
+1195 SIRDSRNLII

-1218 GGDDENNGS
+1218 GGDEEGSGS
-1227 KRMVRK
+1227 KKMVRK
-1233 NFQTVPFYAATL
+1233 NFQTVPLYKATL
-1245 VVPPSGKL
+1245 TVPASGKL
-1253 VVPVQLSDD
+1253 VVPVTLSDD

-1271 AVSGATRFGLKQS
+1271 AVSGNTRFGVKQS

-1299 RFVRMGDTFWPGAVA
+1299 RFVRMGDSFWPGAVA

-1329 ITGAIEGKA
+1329 ISGAIDGKA
-1338 GSQEKI
+1338 TLQEKI

-1356 PATVKSVTTGKDS
+1356 PATVKSVATSKDTS
-1369 VLTVRVDVTRLS
+1369 LTVRVDVMRLS

-1397 RAIEKRSLFTTFEP
+1397 RALEKRAVFTTLQP

-1416 LEFPEKPRTGT
+1416 PEFPEAPRPGT
-1427 GSQTVVF
+1427 ASQSFIF
-1434 TNQPGLLELASGL
+1434 TNQAGLLELASGL

-1472 GFLKKLELDTR
+1472 GLLKKLELDTR

-1489 ASSKRII
+1489 ASTKRILE
-1496 DELKQHQDEQGFFSY
+1496 ELKQHQDESGFFSY

-1523 QGVEFL
+1523 QGVEFMA
-1529 VAAKKTGIA
+1529 AAKKAGLSV
-1538 IDDAVLRRATD
+1538 DDAVFRRGID
-1549 ALKRVLRTDFTGLWA
+1549 GLKRVLRTDFNGFYGD
-1564 EYRYNQQTAA
+1564 YRYNQQTSA
-1574 LRALGR
+1574 LRALGVV
-1580 TGELDENYLVEL
+1580 GDLDENYMVEL
-1592 FAKRKSMDATSLADL
+1592 FAKRKQMDAVSLADL
-1607 TSAMAERPNTFQTN
+1607 TSAMSLRPNTFSTN
-1621 LGALKGELW
+1621 LTAMKGELW

-1645 GVRGDRATWSGLYL
+1645 GVRGDRTWGGYYL
-1659 GSSAATTAAVWEAL
+1659 GSSASTIGAVWEAL
-1673 LKVDPANARHPMIR
+1673 LRTDPSNARHTVVR
-1687 DALLTR
+1687 DALISKATP
-1693 ANAQYGFGSTHANR
+1693 QYGFGSTHANR
-1707 RALAAL
+1707 RAIAAL
-1713 GTYLEKNTTPQPKTT
+1713 GVYLEKNTTPQPKTT
-1728 VSLAGAPELVLDEG
+1728 ITLQGLDAVVLDDQKKAARRSIDAEVPPTIMV
-1742 KRAGRRTI
+1742 AG
-1750 EGDATLGITVSGGKV
+1750 GPVSV
-1765 SARVQ
+1765 RVQ
-1770 QKYLP
+1770 QKFLP
-1775 QGPGS
+1775 AGIGS
-1780 AVEPKKDGFIVTRSL
+1780 SVEPKKDGFIVSRSL
-1795 SWLHSDGSPITHH
+1795 SWIHSDGSAITHH
-1808 DDKAGEVLS
+1808 DDKAGAVLS
-1817 VPLGEILEIH
+1817 VPLGEILELH
-1827 AQVVTDELRNHV
+1827 AQIVVDEVRHHV

-1850 PLNPNLETS
+1850 PLNPNLETA
-1859 GSDAKPSQSDSLSPT
+1859 GSDAKPSQSDSFAPT
-1874 YVQRLDQEVRYYFTE
+1874 FVQRLDSEVRYYFTE

-1918 MYRDELRGRGA
+1918 MYREEVRGRGA
-1929 GMKIVVTGTH
+1929 GMKIVVTGGH

>member
-1 MSPLFSL
+1 MLVGS
-8 ALRQRGEGRGEGP
+8 A
-21 TQAPRHARTTP
+21 
-32 TFRSTFM
+32 
-39 TRWLFTLTLTLTLC
+39 
-53 ASPAFAQYRPGDQ
+53 AFAQYKPADQ
-66 GQRPTS
+66 GQRPGN

-84 DPVTVYFPS
+84 DPITVYFGS
-93 DQVGEKANADDGAK
+93 DQVGDKANADDGNK
-107 RLKLTPEW
+107 RLKITPEW
-115 PGAYVWIDKK
+115 PGAYVWVDKK

-140 FSIEAGGARRI
+140 FQVDASGNRKV

-162 SPSPGS
+162 SPTPGT

-187 AALKK
+187 ASLKK
-192 MLSLEIRDLPG
+192 MLSIEVRDLPG
-203 LGDSPSRKVNSYA
+203 LGDSPARKVNNYA

-232 VTLDEDVPEGRQLVA
+232 VTLEEDVPEGKQLVVN
-247 TVSLALGNE
+247 VSLALGNE
-256 GTTLWQGRASTRT
+256 GTTLWQGRAATRT
-269 PFTLTEVRCGNSGFP
+269 PFTLTEVRCGNANFP

-292 KDLALSCG
+292 KDLALGCG
-300 NRGDLPQLVFSAPV
+300 NRGDMPQLLFSAPV

-328 EPSVPDLRFTSYGS
+328 EPSVPDLRFQVYGS

-354 LYKLTLSSAPI
+354 LYKLSLASAPI
-365 RDDAQRPLREVKA
+365 RDDAQRPLRDVKA

-389 PFLAWQQGTAML
+389 PFLAWTQGTAML

-409 PIRGYGEARA
+409 PLRGYGEARA
-419 DVRVYRVDPMHAGL
+419 DVRVYRVDPMHTGL
-433 WPFPNSPV
+433 WPWPESPV
-441 VIDEQS
+441 TIDEQS

-456 TVPSEPSTYANAS
+456 SIPASPSDYADAS
-469 SLSRHIRLLGSPL
+469 SVSRHVRLLGSPL

-520 LVGLRRLTGKA
+520 LVGLRRLTGRS
-531 ERAYMRVQITN
+531 ERTYMRVQITN

-555 IYVRTLDGSEP
+555 LYVRTLDGGDP
-566 VRGATVKIEG
+566 ARGASVLLEGLAGSPRQIVKKTL
-576 HGGIP
+576 
-581 SRAIDTT
+581 SCD
-588 QVTDADGRV
+588 QDGRV
-597 AIAPLGW
+597 EIAPLGW
-604 DAIGRVSISSGDD
+604 DSITRVSIASGDD

-637 SDSWLSWLLAKTIP
+637 SDQWLSWLLAKQIP

-680 VRNKVSGELRL
+680 VRNKVSGELRV
-691 PADLKRFGIQVI
+691 PSDLKRFGIQVI
-703 GPDGNTYPL
+703 GPDGTAYPV
-712 TVKTSALGGLEA
+712 TVKTSVLGGLEA
-724 TFKEADVPTGDYTL
+724 TFKEADVPTGDYQL
-738 SLFDKNPE
+738 SLYDRNPE

-759 RVPTFEVQLTGAL
+759 RIPTFEVQLTGSL

-783 ALARYYAGGNVANQ
+783 AVARYYAGGNVANQ
-797 PIAWSVTQR
+797 PIAWTVTQR
-806 PYDWVPKGQPGFLF
+806 PWDWYPKGMPGFLF

-828 PASQQAPAV
+828 PSSQSTPGV
-837 TSQSGE
+837 TSQQGE

-863 PRVYRFEATVT
+863 PRIYRFEATVT
-874 GPDEQPVTTATEVK
+874 GPDEQPVTTTTEVK

-905 ATELKPEVLAV
+905 ATELKPEVVAV

-922 LKGQDVRV
+922 MKGQDVRV

-959 LQVAEKVL
+959 IQVAEKIL
-967 TSASESVSN
+967 TSGTEAVSN

-1024 ELKPDKKTYGPG
+1024 ELKPDKKEYSPG
-1036 DIAHVLVQSP
+1036 DVAHVLVQSP
-1046 YVTARALVVIEEP
+1046 FVTARALVVIEEAT
-1059 GGNRYLWKDIAGS
+1059 GNRYLWKDIGGS
-1072 KTVIDVPITDRFV
+1072 KAVIDVPITDRFV
-1085 PNLPLHVVLMRGRLG
+1085 PNLPMHVVLMRGRLG
-1100 EGKTDDARYKPATV
+1100 EGKADDARYKPATV
-1114 ASSLDLQVEPT
+1114 ASSIDLQVT
-1125 KNLVLVNVQHPEL
+1125 AVKNTVVVNVAHPEM
-1138 ARPGTRQDFTITLTD
+1138 ARPGTKHDFVITLTD
-1153 DQKKPVGGEVT
+1153 DQKKPIGGEVT

-1172 LSLAKEGP
+1172 LSLAKEGS
-1180 LDPLTELIRRNQRAV
+1180 LDPLTELIKRNQRAV
-1195 SIRDTRNLVI
+1195 SIRDSRNLVV

-1218 GGDDENNGS
+1218 GSDEENTGS
-1227 KRMVRK
+1227 KKMVRK
-1233 NFQTVPFYAATL
+1233 DFKTVPYYAATL
-1245 VVPPSGKL
+1245 TVPPSGKL

-1271 AVSGATRFGLKQS
+1271 AVSGGMRFGFKQDS
-1284 SLKVR
+1284 IKVR

-1324 VVDIK
+1324 VVDVK
-1329 ITGAIEGKA
+1329 ITGPVDAKS
-1338 GSQEKI
+1338 SQEKI
-1344 ELKANKALSVLT
+1344 DLKANKAISVLT
-1356 PATVKSVTTGKDS
+1356 AATVKSVPLSKDQS
-1369 VLTVRVDVTRLS
+1369 VTVRVDVTRLS

-1397 RAIEKRSLFTTFEP
+1397 RTLEKRALFTTFQP
-1411 GKSNA
+1411 GKVNA
-1416 LEFPEKPRTGT
+1416 PEFPEAPRAGT
-1427 GSQTVVF
+1427 GSQTLIF
-1434 TNQPGLLELASGL
+1434 TNQPGLLEFASGL

-1461 MSQVSPDLALG
+1461 MSQVSPDLAMG

-1483 FTPQVQ
+1483 FTPQIQ
-1489 ASSKRII
+1489 ANTRRIL

-1523 QGVEFL
+1523 QGLEFM
-1529 VAAKKTGIA
+1529 VAAKKAGL
-1538 IDDAVLRRATD
+1538 AVDENVMRRSVD
-1549 ALKRVLRTDFTGLWA
+1549 GLKRVLRTDFNGLWA
-1564 EYRYNQQTAA
+1564 DYRYNQQTAA
-1574 LRALGR
+1574 LRALG
-1580 TGELDENYLVEL
+1580 TMGELDENYLVEL
-1592 FAKRKSMDATSLADL
+1592 FNKRKSMDAVALADL
-1607 TSAMAERPNTFQTN
+1607 TSAMALRPNTFQTN
-1621 LGALKGELW
+1621 LTALKGELW
-1630 DSMVFKLVKGQQVFD
+1630 DSTVFKLVKGNQVFD
-1645 GVRGDRATWSGLYL
+1645 GIRGDRTSWNGLYL

-1673 LKVDPANARHPMIR
+1673 LKTDPGNSKHPLIR
-1687 DALLTR
+1687 DALLSRSNPTW
-1693 ANAQYGFGSTHANR
+1693 GFGSTHANR

-1713 GTYLEKNTTPQPKTT
+1713 GVYLEKNTSPQAKTT
-1728 VSLAGAPELVLDEG
+1728 ISITGVDTVVLENE
-1742 KRAGRRTI
+1742 KRAGRRTL
-1750 EGDATLGITVSGGKV
+1750 DADVPAVVTVTGGPV
-1765 SARVQ
+1765 TARVQ
-1770 QKYLP
+1770 QRYLP
-1775 QGPGS
+1775 ASPGWS
-1780 AVEPKKDGFIVTRSL
+1780 VESKKDGFIVSRSL
-1795 SWLHSDGSPITHH
+1795 TWIHSDGSADTFH
-1808 DDKAGEVLS
+1808 DDKAGATLA
-1817 VPLGEILEIH
+1817 VPLGEILEIN
-1827 AQVVTDELRNHV
+1827 AQLVTDEPRNHV

-1850 PLNPNLETS
+1850 PLNPNLETAS
-1859 GSDAKPSQSDSLSPT
+1859 SDAKPSQPDSITPT
-1874 YVQRLDQEVRYYFTE
+1874 YVQRLDNEVRYYFTE

-1908 FVHPPPYAEQ
+1908 FVHPPPYAEM
-1918 MYRDELRGRGA
+1918 MYREEVRGRGA
-1929 GMKIVVTGTH
+1929 GMKIVVTGGH